1 MLLTIEAD
9 SPDISHLLHKHPAKV
24 HSLDANFGV
33 SHVFYPKPNKVAL
46 LVEIDAFKLTR
57 RGNNGGFA
65 LQPYVND
72 RSYAINSYL
81 TVALNQQF
89 RTALGHRCNKR
100 PELTDQVFQL
110 RVHLPCLPSRGGEQ
124 LLRKLF
130 EPLGYQLEVEGIPLD
145 TKFPEWGPSRYFNV
159 TLETSSVLSRV
170 LRHLY
175 ILIPVLDNEK
185 HYWVGPEEVQKL
197 LERTRD
203 WLGDHPEQELIVNRY
218 LKFQKYLTRP
228 ALEALSE
235 AEDESVDPAQ
245 AGVAEEATEKK
256 IGLHDQRLNR
266 VCEVLTQ
273 TGAATIADLG
283 CGEGKLLRRLLKA
296 SKTSQIIGMDVCT
309 QSLERTESSL
319 ERLPEKVRS
328 RVKLMQGSLLYND
341 ERLHEV
347 DAAAL
352 VEVIEHIEPDRLDRV
367 ATNLFSRMKPPTV
380 VITTPNSEYNQVW
393 ESLPAGKFRHNDH
406 RFEWTRAEF
415 EQWVN
420 EVKGDYEVEISGL
433 GDAHAEYGCPSQMA
447 VFRR

>member
-1 MLLTIEAD
+1 MLVTIEAD

-24 HSLDANFGV
+24 HSLEANFGV
-33 SHVFYPKPNKVAL
+33 SHVFYPEPSKVAL
-46 LVEIDAFKLTR
+46 LVEIDGFKLTR

-89 RTALGHRCNKR
+89 RTALGARCNKR
-100 PELTDQVFQL
+100 PELVDREFELTT
-110 RVHLPCLPSRGGEQ
+110 HLPCLPSRGGEPV
-124 LLRKLF
+124 LRKLF

-145 TKFPEWGPSRYFNV
+145 PKFPEWGPSRYFNV
-159 TLETSSVLSRV
+159 TLKCKSVLSRL

-185 HYWVGPEEVQKL
+185 HYWVGPEEVDKL
-197 LERTRD
+197 LERTSD
-203 WLGDHPEQELIVNRY
+203 WLSEHPEKELIVNRY
-218 LKFQKYLTRP
+218 LKFQNYLTRP

-235 AEDESVDPAQ
+235 ADEEALDPTSE
-245 AGVAEEATEKK
+245 GLEEEATEKK
-256 IGLHDQRLNR
+256 IGLHEQRLNT
-266 VCEVLTQ
+266 VSELLTQ
-273 TGAATIADLG
+273 SGAATIADLG

-296 SKTSQIIGMDVCT
+296 SKTTQIIGMDVCT
-309 QSLERTESSL
+309 TSLERTESNL
-319 ERLPEKVRS
+319 ERLPEKVRA
-328 RVKLMQGSLLYND
+328 RVELIHGSLLYND
-341 ERLHEV
+341 ERLHNV

-367 ATNLFSRMKPPTV
+367 ATNLFQRMRPATII
-380 VITTPNSEYNQVW
+380 ITTPNSEYNQVW

-415 EQWVN
+415 SEWADK
-420 EVKGDYEVEISGL
+420 VKADYQVEISGL
-433 GDAHAEYGCPSQMA
+433 GDQHEEYGSPSQMA